1 MKPGSRSTSRRTR
14 ALVGAVAVAAT
25 VPLVLAGCSGSGN
38 ASSSGGGGGKTLT
51 IEDYY
56 DANYDPVYQ
65 QCAKDVDVTV
75 KINHVAGA
83 GLISKVLQQAS
94 SRTLPDVL
102 MLDNPDVQQIAS
114 SGALSDLADYGLDA
128 DDDVPGVKGANTFE
142 GKLYGLQPNTNSI
155 ALYYNKKL
163 LADAGVEPP
172 KTWDELKTAAKTLT
186 KGSTYGFAMSNINTY
201 EGTWQFLPFFWSNG
215 GDEKDIAT
223 PEAAQALQLVQD
235 LQDDGSLS
243 KSSINWA
250 QADVNNQFMA
260 GKAAMMINGPWQLPA
275 LKKAKDLQFD
285 SVPIPTRTGSET
297 VAPLGGE
304 AFTVPQTGDKDKM
317 QLAGKFVG
325 CLNSDKMQAVLA
337 GVSGNVPTNI
347 EVGKTWAK
355 DHTDVASFVTTVQTA
370 RARTGELGPDWPKA
384 ATKIYTAVQLALTGK
399 ADPEQALEQAQSQN
413 Q

>member
-1 MKPGSRSTSRRTR
+1 
-14 ALVGAVAVAAT
+14 
-25 VPLVLAGCSGSGN
+25 
-38 ASSSGGGGGKTLT
+38 
-51 IEDYY
+51 
-56 DANYDPVYQ
+56 
-65 QCAKDVDVTV
+65 
-75 KINHVAGA
+75 
-83 GLISKVLQQAS
+83 
-94 SRTLPDVL
+94 
-102 MLDNPDVQQIAS
+102 
-114 SGALSDLADYGLDA
+114 
-128 DDDVPGVKGANTFE
+128 
-142 GKLYGLQPNTNSI
+142 
-155 ALYYNKKL
+155 
-163 LADAGVEPP
+163 
-172 KTWDELKTAAKTLT
+172 
-186 KGSTYGFAMSNINTY
+186 MSNINTY

-235 LQDDGSLS
+235 LQDDGSMS

-250 QADVNNQFMA
+250 QADVNNQFIA

-275 LKKAKDLQFD
+275 LKKAKDLEFD
-285 SVPIPTRTGSET
+285 SVPIPTRTGPRPSPRSAARPSPSRRPGT
-297 VAPLGGE
+297 RR
-304 AFTVPQTGDKDKM
+304 TM

-347 EVGKTWAK
+347 EVGKKWAE
-355 DHTDVASFVTTVQTA
+355 DHADVASFVTTVQTA